1 MEEFDWI
8 VEVMLVAGDGAR
20 NLGETS
26 TLFRPTEI
34 EFLDLVEP
42 PGEGRDLVILCL

>member
-1 MEEFDWI
+1 MLDWRL
-8 VEVMLVAGDGAR
+8 EVMLLAGDGAR
-20 NLGETS
+20 KLGEIS

-42 PGEGRDLVILCL
+42 TGEGRDLVILYL